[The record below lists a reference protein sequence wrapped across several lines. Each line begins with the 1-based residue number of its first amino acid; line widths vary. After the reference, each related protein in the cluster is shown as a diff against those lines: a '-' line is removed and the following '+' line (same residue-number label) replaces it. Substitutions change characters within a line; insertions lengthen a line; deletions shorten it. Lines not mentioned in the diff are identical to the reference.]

1 MASSNQQG
9 GDITSN
15 ISNAL
20 ARSAVDALP
29 PEVKDLLKPGKT
41 PDRIQQAI
49 NWAAKRDAAVVA
61 RHQARGHKIGTLED
75 IRTLSVEQAD
85 KVAHDF
91 ARKFRHR
98 AALTGAI
105 TGLPGGLWAVVAAGA
120 DVQLTAVYAVRMV
133 ADIAQSYGYDTS
145 LADEQTHL
153 AEVLA
158 IAAGIDSV
166 RGIGNMVAREG
177 LAHLLPELLPK
188 VLVRL
193 SVQLTEE
200 QAAKWVGRIIP
211 GIGAAVGASIDYTFL
226 RVAGERAI
234 QYYHNRYL
242 VDHGLASP
250 DILQGPASRPALPP
264 ANAPQALGAG
274 AAPRVVDGSLAST
287 PGTSIPAPASAHSS
301 SGGQH
306 ALPAPYAPAPAQR
319 TVKARRTPPERFA
332 IWLGIF
338 AVFALFATIAACTAL
353 GYLVVSGVH
362 NLFH

>member
-9 GDITSN
+9 GGITSN
-15 ISNAL
+15 ISNTIAQ
-20 ARSAVDALP
+20 SAVEALP
-29 PEVKDLLKPGKT
+29 PEIKDLLKPGKT

-61 RHQARGHKIGTLED
+61 RHQARGHKIGALED
-75 IRTLSVEQAD
+75 IRTLPVEQVD
-85 KVAHDF
+85 KVANDF

-133 ADIAQSYGYDTS
+133 ADIAQAYGYDTS

-158 IAAGIDSV
+158 IAAGIDSI

-177 LAHLLPELLPK
+177 LAHMLPELLPK

-200 QAAKWVGRIIP
+200 QAAKWVGRLIP

-234 QYYHNRYL
+234 HYYHNRYL

-250 DILQGPASRPALPP
+250 DILPTFAQPPALP
-264 ANAPQALGAG
+264 AGSAPQAAG
-274 AAPRVVDGSLAST
+274 EPARVVDGSLVSG
-287 PGTSIPAPASAHSS
+287 PVSVPAAA
-301 SGGQH
+301 GQQ
-306 ALPAPYAPAPAQR
+306 ALPAPLAPAPAQKA
-319 TVKARRTPPERFA
+319 VKARKTPPERFA

-353 GYLVVSGVH
+353 GYLVTTGIQ

>member
-9 GDITSN
+9 GSITSN
-15 ISNAL
+15 ISNAI
-20 ARSAVDALP
+20 AKSAVDALP
-29 PEVKDLLKPGKT
+29 PEIKDLLKPGKT

-61 RHQARGHKIGTLED
+61 RHQARGHKIGGLED
-75 IRTLSVEQAD
+75 IHTLPVEQVD
-85 KVAHDF
+85 KVANDF

-98 AALTGAI
+98 AAMTGAI

-158 IAAGIDSV
+158 IAAGIDSI

-177 LAHLLPELLPK
+177 LTHILPDLLPK
-188 VLVRL
+188 ILVRL

-234 QYYHNRYL
+234 HYYHNRYL

-250 DILQGPASRPALPP
+250 DILPEFAQRPALP
-264 ANAPQALGAG
+264 AGGAPQAAG
-274 AAPRVVDGSLAST
+274 EPARVVDGSLAAG
-287 PGTSIPAPASAHSS
+287 PVPVPAGA
-301 SGGQH
+301 GQY
-306 ALPAPYAPAPAQR
+306 ALPAPLAPAPAQ
-319 TVKARRTPPERFA
+319 KAMKPRKSPPERFA

-338 AVFALFATIAACTAL
+338 AVFALIATIAACTAL
-353 GYLVVSGVH
+353 GYLVTTGIQ

>member
-9 GDITSN
+9 GGITSN
-15 ISNAL
+15 ISSAIAQN
-20 ARSAVDALP
+20 AVDALP
-29 PEVKDLLKPGKT
+29 PEIKDLLKPGKT

-49 NWAAKRDAAVVA
+49 NWAAKRDAAVVE
-61 RHQARGHKIGTLED
+61 RHRARGHKIGSLED
-75 IRTLSVEQAD
+75 IHTLHIEQVD
-85 KVAHDF
+85 KVANDF

-158 IAAGIDSV
+158 IAAGLDSV

-177 LAHLLPELLPK
+177 LVHMLPDLLPK
-188 VLVRL
+188 ILMRL
-193 SVQLTEE
+193 SVELTEE

-226 RVAGERAI
+226 RVAGDRAI
-234 QYYHNRYL
+234 RYYHNRYL

-250 DILQGPASRPALPP
+250 DILPEFAQRPALPP
-264 ANAPQALGAG
+264 GSAPQTSGEPAH
-274 AAPRVVDGSLAST
+274 VVDGSLA
-287 PGTSIPAPASAHSS
+287 PVAAAAGQQALAAP
-301 SGGQH
+301 
-306 ALPAPYAPAPAQR
+306 LAPAPAQKA
-319 TVKARRTPPERFA
+319 VKTRKAPPERFA

-338 AVFALFATIAACTAL
+338 AIFWLIGTTAACVAV
-353 GYLVVSGVH
+353 GYLVVTFIQ

>member
-9 GDITSN
+9 GGITSN
-15 ISNAL
+15 ISNAI
-20 ARSAVDALP
+20 AQSAVETLP
-29 PEVKDLLKPGKT
+29 PEIKDLLKPGKT

-61 RHQARGHKIGTLED
+61 RHQARGHKISTLED
-75 IRTLSVEQAD
+75 IHTLPVEQAD
-85 KVAHDF
+85 KVANDF

-158 IAAGIDSV
+158 IAAGLDSI

-177 LAHLLPELLPK
+177 LAHILPELLPK
-188 VLVRL
+188 ILVRL
-193 SVQLTEE
+193 SVELTQE

-211 GIGAAVGASIDYTFL
+211 GLGAAVGASIDYTFL

-234 QYYHNRYL
+234 HYYHNRYL

-250 DILQGPASRPALPP
+250 DILPTLVQPPALPAGGTAQAAGEP
-264 ANAPQALGAG
+264 A
-274 AAPRVVDGSLAST
+274 RVVDGSIA
-287 PGTSIPAPASAHSS
+287 PGPAAVPAGA
-301 SGGQH
+301 GQR
-306 ALPAPYAPAPAQR
+306 ALPAPQGQVAAQPA
-319 TVKARRTPPERFA
+319 VKMRKSPPERFA
-332 IWLGIF
+332 IWLAIF
-338 AVFALFATIAACTAL
+338 AIFWLIATTAACVVI
-353 GYLVVSGVH
+353 GYFVVTGIQ

>member
-9 GDITSN
+9 GGIGSN
-15 ISNAL
+15 ISNAI
-20 ARSAVDALP
+20 AQSAVDALP
-29 PEVKDLLKPGKT
+29 PEIKDLLKPGKT

-61 RHQARGHKIGTLED
+61 RHQARGHKIGALED

-158 IAAGIDSV
+158 IAAGIDSI

-177 LAHLLPELLPK
+177 LTHMLPELLPK
-188 VLVRL
+188 LLVRL
-193 SVQLTEE
+193 SVELTQE

-250 DILQGPASRPALPP
+250 DILPAFAQRPALP
-264 ANAPQALGAG
+264 AGSAPQAAG
-274 AAPRVVDGSLAST
+274 EPARVVDGSLVST
-287 PGTSIPAPASAHSS
+287 PASVAMPA
-301 SGGQH
+301 GQQG
-306 ALPAPYAPAPAQR
+306 LPAPLAPAPAGKA
-319 TVKARRTPPERFA
+319 VKHRKSPPERFA
-332 IWLGIF
+332 IWLAIF
-338 AVFALFATIAACTAL
+338 AIFWLIATAAACVVV
-353 GYLVVSGVH
+353 GYFVVTGIQ
-362 NLFH
+362 NLLH

>member
-1 MASSNQQG
+1 MASSNQQSG
-9 GDITSN
+9 GGITSN

-20 ARSAVDALP
+20 AQNAVDALP
-29 PEVKDLLKPGKT
+29 PEIKDLLKPGKT

-61 RHQARGHKIGTLED
+61 RHQARGHKIGALED
-75 IRTLSVEQAD
+75 IQALSVEQVD
-85 KVAHDF
+85 KVANDF

-98 AALTGAI
+98 AAVTGAI

-158 IAAGIDSV
+158 IAAGLDSV

-177 LAHLLPELLPK
+177 LTHMLPDLLPK
-188 VLVRL
+188 ILVRL

-226 RVAGERAI
+226 RVAGDRAI
-234 QYYHNRYL
+234 RYYHNRYL

-250 DILQGPASRPALPP
+250 DILPEFAQRPALP
-264 ANAPQALGAG
+264 AGGAPQTSGGETAH
-274 AAPRVVDGSLAST
+274 VVDGSLASL
-287 PGTSIPAPASAHSS
+287 PAPAA
-301 SGGQH
+301 QQ
-306 ALPAPYAPAPAQR
+306 ALPAPLAPAPAQKA
-319 TVKARRTPPERFA
+319 VKMRKSPPERFA
-332 IWLGIF
+332 IWLAI
-338 AVFALFATIAACTAL
+338 FALFWLIVTTAACVAV
-353 GYLVVSGVH
+353 GYLVVTGVQ